1 MHLSVRLD
9 PHRRGRIS
17 TALSLAVVGAMTVV
31 AAQAS
36 ATPATTLP
44 AGVRNGV
51 EVRVDLSERRM
62 VILDGGQP
70 VREFGV
76 AIGKP
81 THPTPTGRYTLR
93 KMIWNPRWVP
103 PKNRA
108 WARGKKPSDPGDPNN
123 PIPMTITN

>member
-9 PHRRGRIS
+9 RYRRRRIG
-17 TALSLAVVGAMTVV
+17 TALSLAIVVV
-31 AAQAS
+31 ATLASQTS
-36 ATPATTLP
+36 ATPVP
-44 AGVRNGV
+44 AGVRNGL

-123 PIPMTITN
+123 PMQS